1 MTSKA
6 FPPNVEP
13 KGKTRFGPPVTT
25 PKPVK
30 KNVFNTDKFGTRKP
44 VEK

>member
-13 KGKTRFGPPVTT
+13 RGKEIFGPPP
-25 PKPVK
+25 PKPQPVK
-30 KNVFNTDKFGTRKP
+30 ENIFNTDKFGTRKP